1 MNYTLYEKTI
11 KDIPNDW
18 ELGKALRSLI
28 PFSISKLVP
37 NDRELGTLCRADA
50 FFFKKKKYSK
60 LIEWPSE
67 ITI

>member
-18 ELGKALRSLI
+18 ELGKVLRSLI

-37 NDRELGTLCRADA
+37 NDRELGTLIRADA
-50 FFFKKKKYSK
+50 FFFKKKPYLK

-67 ITI
+67 VTI